1 MLARLGLHGT
11 SEVTMASGSKN
22 REMENAA
29 VAKYC
34 EWLKYKSVE
43 ELKSE
48 LVSVAMWAGM
58 DPLQPPGIRSG
69 YGGRLMW
76 CVKHELNRRLK
87 A

>member
-1 MLARLGLHGT
+1 
-11 SEVTMASGSKN
+11 MASGSKN

-29 VAKYC
+29 VAKYG

-48 LVSVAMWAGM
+48 LVSVARWAGM